1 MFKGKVSEI
10 EFHITEREI
19 DDCIVRM
26 ANLITEGYTVNY
38 IKRDSMTFSDSF
50 TITEPSIHIKLRRK
64 FENE

>member
-1 MFKGKVSEI
+1 MSRKKVSEI
-10 EFHITEREI
+10 EFHITEREV

-26 ANLITEGYTVNY
+26 ADLIKEGYTINN
-38 IKRDSMTFSDSF
+38 IKCDSRTFYDSF